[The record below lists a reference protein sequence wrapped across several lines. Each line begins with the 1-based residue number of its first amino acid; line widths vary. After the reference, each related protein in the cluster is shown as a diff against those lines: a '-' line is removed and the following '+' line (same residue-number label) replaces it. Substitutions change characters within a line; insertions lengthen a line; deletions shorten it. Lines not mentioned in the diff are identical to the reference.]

1 VRIGVSGLL
10 YNSNLVLW
18 DRETESLWS
27 QMRVESVSGP
37 EIGSVAPLLPVLEMT
52 WLAWRTLHPDTLVI
66 SSDTGFSRDYQAYPY
81 VRGGLDY
88 RTNDADTF
96 SVTNPPPDDQF
107 QNKEMVSGVFV
118 GDTVK
123 GYVWT
128 RLQERVGADQ
138 GVVIDE
144 VGGTAIA
151 LVFHL
156 PSRYVQAF
164 EPRAGGELIDLELK
178 AQ

>member
-1 VRIGVSGLL
+1 
-10 YNSNLVLW
+10 
-18 DRETESLWS
+18 
-27 QMRVESVSGP
+27 M
-37 EIGSVAPLLPVLEMT
+37 
-52 WLAWRTLHPDTLVI
+52 I
-66 SSDTGFSRDYQAYPY
+66 SSDTGFSRDYSAYPY

-96 SVTNPPPDDQF
+96 SVTNPPPDAQF

-118 GDTVK
+118 GDAVK

-128 RLQERVGADQ
+128 RLQDRAGADQ

-144 VGGTAIA
+144 VGGTPIA

-164 EPRAGGELIDLELK
+164 EARAGGELSEARARAAAGFAGLAAAACVGRSLDDARGHGLVENGLDLSQVRSIVRGLG
-178 AQ
+178 AGRAHLW

>member
-1 VRIGVSGLL
+1 
-10 YNSNLVLW
+10 
-18 DRETESLWS
+18 
-27 QMRVESVSGP
+27 
-37 EIGSVAPLLPVLEMT
+37 
-52 WLAWRTLHPDTLVI
+52 VI